1 MIEVVTNTG
10 EKFLAETYEQLVGLM
25 WKAAFIEEAGPGE
38 YMEAVAKRV
47 KTQTGRTIRIDSAG
61 AFIIG
66 LHSARIA
73 TYNIIPSQG
82 GHA

>member
-1 MIEVVTNTG
+1 MIELTTNTG
-10 EKFLAETYEQLVGLM
+10 EKFLAETCEQLVGLM

-38 YMEAVAKRV
+38 YMKAVAKRV
-47 KTQTGRTIRIDSAG
+47 KTQTNRTIRTDSAD

-66 LHSARIA
+66 LNSARIA
-73 TYNIIPSQG
+73 TYNTIPSQG